1 MGMIPQTWVR
11 NHKYVPESVQH
22 GRVEDNYGRI
32 CHAHGLKH
40 SNHGL
45 VHCATARLIWK
56 LEEQIMSDRNKGILL
71 LLISALGFSLMG
83 AFVKLSGD
91 LPTMQKAFFRN
102 IVAAIITLGVV
113 LRHNERIF
121 GKKENQKLLLS
132 RSVLGAF
139 GIVLNFYAID
149 HLVLSDAEMLN
160 KLSPFILIIFCA
172 IFLKEKA
179 HRFQVIAI
187 LVAFVGALFIIQP
200 EFSIDVF
207 PYIIGVLG
215 AVFAAGAYTLLRVLG
230 SREKHYT
237 VVFYFS
243 FFTTLVLL
251 PFTIFLYESMSW
263 QQWVL
268 LILAGTFATVGQFGI
283 TLAYK
288 FAPANEISIFFYS
301 TVVYSALLSIVLF
314 GQIPTLLS
322 VIGYVIIFGASFYMF
337 LKNNRMD
344 KQEAKQAQQLKS
356 S

>member
-1 MGMIPQTWVR
+1 
-11 NHKYVPESVQH
+11 
-22 GRVEDNYGRI
+22 
-32 CHAHGLKH
+32 
-40 SNHGL
+40 
-45 VHCATARLIWK
+45 
-56 LEEQIMSDRNKGILL
+56 MSDRNKGILL
-71 LLISALGFSLMG
+71 LLVSALGFSFMG

-102 IVAAIITLGVV
+102 IVAAIITLGFV
-113 LRHNERIF
+113 LYHNERIF

-132 RSVLGAF
+132 RSALGAV
-139 GIVLNFYAID
+139 GIIANFYAID
-149 HLVLSDAEMLN
+149 RLVLSDAEMLN

-179 HRFQVIAI
+179 RRFQVIAI
-187 LVAFVGALFIIQP
+187 LVAFMGALFIIQP
-200 EFSIDVF
+200 EFSVDIV
-207 PYIIGVLG
+207 PYIVGVVG
-215 AVFAAGAYTLLRVLG
+215 AVFAAGAYTILRVLG
-230 SREKHYT
+230 NKEKHYT

-243 FFTTLVLL
+243 SFTTVLLL
-251 PFTIFLYESMSW
+251 PFTIFMYEPMSW

-268 LILAGTFATVGQFGI
+268 LLLAGACATVGQFGI

-322 VIGYVIIFGASFYMF
+322 VIGYVVIFGASFYMF

-344 KQEAKQAQQLKS
+344 KKEAARGEQLKS

>member
-1 MGMIPQTWVR
+1 
-11 NHKYVPESVQH
+11 
-22 GRVEDNYGRI
+22 
-32 CHAHGLKH
+32 
-40 SNHGL
+40 
-45 VHCATARLIWK
+45 
-56 LEEQIMSDRNKGILL
+56 MSDRNKGILL
-71 LLISALGFSLMG
+71 LLVSALGFSLMG
-83 AFVKLSGD
+83 ALVKLSGD
-91 LPTMQKAFFRN
+91 LPTVQKAFFRN
-102 IVAAIITLGVV
+102 IVAAIITLGFV

-132 RSVLGAF
+132 RSALGAV
-139 GIVLNFYAID
+139 GIVANFYAID
-149 HLVLSDAEMLN
+149 RLVLSDAEMLN

-179 HRFQVIAI
+179 RKFQVVAI
-187 LVAFVGALFIIQP
+187 FVAFIGALFIIQP
-200 EFSIDVF
+200 QFSVEIL
-207 PYIIGVLG
+207 PYIVGVIG
-215 AVFAAGAYTLLRVLG
+215 AIFAAGAYTLLRVLG
-230 SREKHYT
+230 NKEKYYT

-243 FFTTLVLL
+243 FFTTIVLL
-251 PFTIFLYESMSW
+251 PFTVFLYEPMSW

-268 LILAGTFATVGQFGI
+268 LLLAGACATVGQFGI

-344 KQEAKQAQQLKS
+344 KQEAQEEKRLKTS
-356 S
+356 

>member
-1 MGMIPQTWVR
+1 
-11 NHKYVPESVQH
+11 
-22 GRVEDNYGRI
+22 
-32 CHAHGLKH
+32 
-40 SNHGL
+40 
-45 VHCATARLIWK
+45 
-56 LEEQIMSDRNKGILL
+56 MSDRNKGILL
-71 LLISALGFSLMG
+71 LLVSALGFSMMG

-91 LPTMQKAFFRN
+91 LPTAQKAFFRN
-102 IVAAIITLGVV
+102 IVAAIITLGFV

-132 RSVLGAF
+132 RSALGAV
-139 GIVLNFYAID
+139 GIVANFYAID

-179 HRFQVIAI
+179 LKFQIVAI
-187 LVAFVGALFIIQP
+187 LVAFIGALFIIQP
-200 EFSIDVF
+200 QFSVAIL
-207 PYIIGVLG
+207 PYIVGVIG

-230 SREKHYT
+230 NKEKYYT

-251 PFTIFLYESMSW
+251 PFTIFLYEPMSW

-268 LILAGTFATVGQFGI
+268 LLLAGACATVGQFGI

-344 KQEAKQAQQLKS
+344 KQEARQEKQLKS

>member
-1 MGMIPQTWVR
+1 
-11 NHKYVPESVQH
+11 
-22 GRVEDNYGRI
+22 
-32 CHAHGLKH
+32 
-40 SNHGL
+40 
-45 VHCATARLIWK
+45 
-56 LEEQIMSDRNKGILL
+56 MSDRNKGILL

-102 IVAAIITLGVV
+102 IVAAAITLGFV
-113 LRHNERIF
+113 LYHKDRLF

-132 RSVLGAF
+132 RSALGAV

-172 IFLKEKA
+172 IFLKEMVL
-179 HRFQVIAI
+179 RFQVVSVI
-187 LVAFVGALFIIQP
+187 VAFIGALFIIQP
-200 EFSIDVF
+200 EFSVELF
-207 PYIIGVLG
+207 PYIVGVLG

-230 SREKHYT
+230 NKEKHYT

-243 FFTTLVLL
+243 LFTTVVLL
-251 PFTIFLYESMSW
+251 PFTVFFYEPMSL
-263 QQWVL
+263 QQWIL
-268 LILAGTFATVGQFGI
+268 LLLAGACATVGQFGV

-288 FAPANEISIFFYS
+288 FAPASEISIFFYS

-314 GQIPTLLS
+314 DQIPTILS

-344 KQEAKQAQQLKS
+344 KQKRA
-356 S
+356 

>member
-1 MGMIPQTWVR
+1 
-11 NHKYVPESVQH
+11 
-22 GRVEDNYGRI
+22 
-32 CHAHGLKH
+32 
-40 SNHGL
+40 
-45 VHCATARLIWK
+45 
-56 LEEQIMSDRNKGILL
+56 MSDRNKGIVL

-91 LPTMQKAFFRN
+91 LPTAQKAFFRN
-102 IVAAIITLGVV
+102 IVAAAITLGFV
-113 LRHNERIF
+113 LHHKERLF

-132 RSVLGAF
+132 RSALGAV

-160 KLSPFILIIFCA
+160 KLSPFILIIFSA
-172 IFLKEKA
+172 IFLKETTR
-179 HRFQVIAI
+179 RFQVIAVLI
-187 LVAFVGALFIIQP
+187 AFIGALFIIQP
-200 EFSIDVF
+200 EFSVAVF

-230 SREKHYT
+230 NKEKHYT

-243 FFTTLVLL
+243 FFTTVVLL
-251 PFTIFLYESMSW
+251 PFTVVFYEPMSL
-263 QQWVL
+263 QQWIL
-268 LILAGTFATVGQFGI
+268 LLLAGACATVGQFGV

-288 FAPANEISIFFYS
+288 FAPASEISIFFYS

-314 GQIPTLLS
+314 GQIPTILS

-344 KQEAKQAQQLKS
+344 KREVG
-356 S
+356 